1 MCLCLDLCVD
11 RGFFALMQHVLLK
24 SKIHRA
30 CVTVADVDYE
40 GSIEIPSDLMEAA
53 GIWEGERVLVTSAS
67 KGGRLETY
75 AQAGEPG
82 TGKIIMNGG
91 AARTSLRRVNELRS
105 WPLRF
110 LRTQYYPKKSSVMS
124 SMRSFAESTRQLVEL
139 SLMTKFLIKA

>member
-1 MCLCLDLCVD
+1 MMSLCLDLSLD
-11 RGFFALMQHVLLK
+11 NGFFALMQHVLLK

-91 AARTSLRRVNELRS
+91 AAHIIKAGERITIMAFAISENPVLPKKIVCNELNEVIR
-105 WPLRF
+105 R
-110 LRTQYYPKKSSVMS
+110 
-124 SMRSFAESTRQLVEL
+124 
-139 SLMTKFLIKA
+139 IN

>member
-1 MCLCLDLCVD
+1 MEKTNNCKLYILQFINLKFDLEAV
-11 RGFFALMQHVLLK
+11 RGLVAPMQHVLLK

-30 CVTVADVDYE
+30 CVIVADVDYE

-53 GIWEGERVLVTSAS
+53 GLWEGERVLVTSAS

-91 AARTSLRRVNELRS
+91 AAHIIKAGERITIMAFAISENPILPKKIVCNEKNEIIRRVS
-105 WPLRF
+105 
-110 LRTQYYPKKSSVMS
+110 
-124 SMRSFAESTRQLVEL
+124 
-139 SLMTKFLIKA
+139 

>member
-1 MCLCLDLCVD
+1 MSLCLDLSLD
-11 RGFFALMQHVLLK
+11 NGFFALMQHVLLK

-91 AARTSLRRVNELRS
+91 AAHIIKAGERITIMAFAISENPVLPKKIVCNELNEVIR
-105 WPLRF
+105 R
-110 LRTQYYPKKSSVMS
+110 
-124 SMRSFAESTRQLVEL
+124 
-139 SLMTKFLIKA
+139 IN

>member
-1 MCLCLDLCVD
+1 MMSLCLDLRVD

-91 AARTSLRRVNELRS
+91 AAHIIKAGERITIMAFAISENPVLPKKIVCNELNEVIR
-105 WPLRF
+105 R
-110 LRTQYYPKKSSVMS
+110 
-124 SMRSFAESTRQLVEL
+124 
-139 SLMTKFLIKA
+139 IN

>member
-1 MCLCLDLCVD
+1 
-11 RGFFALMQHVLLK
+11 MQHVLLK

-30 CVTVADVDYE
+30 CVIVADVDYE

-53 GIWEGERVLVTSAS
+53 GLWEGERVLVTSAS

-91 AARTSLRRVNELRS
+91 AAHVIKAGERITIMAFAISENPILPKKIVCNEKNEIVRRVS
-105 WPLRF
+105 
-110 LRTQYYPKKSSVMS
+110 
-124 SMRSFAESTRQLVEL
+124 
-139 SLMTKFLIKA
+139 

>member
-1 MCLCLDLCVD
+1 MSLCLDLWLD

-91 AARTSLRRVNELRS
+91 AAHIIKAGERITIMAFAISENPVLPKKIVCNELNEVIRRVN
-105 WPLRF
+105 
-110 LRTQYYPKKSSVMS
+110 
-124 SMRSFAESTRQLVEL
+124 
-139 SLMTKFLIKA
+139 

>member
-1 MCLCLDLCVD
+1 MSFCLDLQPD
-11 RGFFALMQHVLLK
+11 RGFFARMQHVLLK

-30 CVTVADVDYE
+30 CVIVADVDYE

-91 AARTSLRRVNELRS
+91 AAHIIKAGERITIMSFAISENPILPKKIVCNELNEIIRRVN
-105 WPLRF
+105 
-110 LRTQYYPKKSSVMS
+110 
-124 SMRSFAESTRQLVEL
+124 
-139 SLMTKFLIKA
+139 